1 MVSLVVRQQVVG
13 LEAAGVRRADPAV
26 GELRVFAAVAQGVVG
41 GAGETEGIIAVAVLA
56 DGEAGVLTV
65 ADRALSR
72 CR

>member
-1 MVSLVVRQQVVG
+1 M
-13 LEAAGVRRADPAV
+13 
-26 GELRVFAAVAQGVVG
+26 FAAVAQGVVG